1 MIRLERYREGVV
13 LPVRATAGA
22 RRAGIGGEHGG
33 ALKVSVTEPAEKG
46 KANKAIQAALCKVLG
61 VRSDKIEL
69 LSGAAARQKRFLI
82 RGVSLEVLTTRLA
95 TILDAER

>member
-33 ALKVSVTEPAEKG
+33 ALKVSVTQPAEKG
-46 KANKAIQAALCKVLG
+46 KANKAIQAALYKALG
-61 VRSDKIEL
+61 LRSDQVEL
-69 LSGAAARQKRFLI
+69 LSGATARQKRFLV
-82 RGVSLEVLTTRLA
+82 RGVSPEELAARLA
-95 TILDAER
+95 EICHAR

>member
-82 RGVSLEVLTTRLA
+82 RGVSLEVLTTRLV